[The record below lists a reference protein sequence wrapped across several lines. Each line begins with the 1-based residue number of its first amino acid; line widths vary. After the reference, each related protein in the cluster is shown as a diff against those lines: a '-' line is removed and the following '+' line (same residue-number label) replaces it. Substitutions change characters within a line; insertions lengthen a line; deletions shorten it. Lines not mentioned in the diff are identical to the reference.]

1 MNRSNLIIHLA
12 AKLDIT
18 YADSKKYLE
27 AFEDALGEILEK
39 GEPII
44 LQGFGSF
51 SRWHQT
57 GRPARNPKTGAPCM
71 ISPRNSVKFR
81 PGKFLLERLNNNQ
94 GE

>member
-51 SRWHQT
+51 SR
-57 GRPARNPKTGAPCM
+57 
-71 ISPRNSVKFR
+71 
-81 PGKFLLERLNNNQ
+81 
-94 GE
+94 